1 MHEHDTATST
11 SGGGLS
17 PEQRQLVD
25 AELARVLDSD
35 AFHSS
40 KRCREFL
47 QFIVVRKLEGRDD
60 LLKERTIG
68 VELFGRSPDYEPN
81 SDAIVRVRATEVRKR
96 LTQYYDH
103 AGGPSTVRI
112 ELPPGSYL
120 PEFRWEPVESP
131 ITGSA
136 PGKKRSIWRLVL
148 VLGLIMTTALFGLWQ
163 WRVHRTGVLEEFWRE
178 ALSSPKPVLI
188 CLRQPVVYHI
198 RYRVHEG
205 YLKNNPPG
213 NFPSPYVLPLKPGD
227 VIASDIVPVPD
238 QYVSIGCARAASRVT
253 ALMAARKKLSQM
265 RSGDD
270 FSFVD
275 LKDFPT
281 VMVGAVPHDWTEKL
295 TNSLPFILVQ
305 ENGLRGIRERDGQRR
320 TWWVKG
326 LQPDGKTNE
335 DYAVVT
341 RLVASQTSEL
351 LVALAGVTQ
360 YGTDAASEFL
370 TSEAALSAA
379 LANAPKGWQEKNLQF
394 LLHLDVLGKT
404 PGKPEVVALRVW

>member
-1 MHEHDTATST
+1 MNEHETVTASN
-11 SGGGLS
+11 GGGLS
-17 PEQRQLVD
+17 PEQRQRAD
-25 AELARVLDSD
+25 AELTRVLDSE

-47 QFIVVRKLEGRDD
+47 QFIVGRKLQGRDD

-96 LTQYYDH
+96 LAQHYDH
-103 AGGPSTVRI
+103 AGSLSTVRI
-112 ELPPGSYL
+112 ELPPGSYI

-131 ITGSA
+131 VTAATTG
-136 PGKKRSIWRLVL
+136 GKRKPWRLVL
-148 VLGLIMTTALFGLWQ
+148 VLGLLLTTALFGLWQ
-163 WRVHRTGVLEEFWRE
+163 WKAQRTGILEEFWRE
-178 ALSSPKPVLI
+178 ALMSPKPVLI
-188 CLRQPVVYHI
+188 CLRQPVVYHLK
-198 RYRVHEG
+198 YRVHEG
-205 YLKNNPPG
+205 YLKTNPPG

-227 VIASDIVPVPD
+227 VKVSDIVPVPD
-238 QYVSIGCARAASRVT
+238 QYVSIGCARAAARIT
-253 ALMAARKKLSQM
+253 AMLATRKKLSQM

-281 VMVGAVPHDWTEKL
+281 VMVGAVPHGWTEKL
-295 TNSLPFILVQ
+295 TNHLPFILVQ
-305 ENGLRGIRERDGQRR
+305 EEGLRGIREQDGQRR

-335 DYAVVT
+335 DYALVT
-341 RLVASQTSEL
+341 RLVGSQTSEL
-351 LVALAGVTQ
+351 LVAVAGVTQ

-370 TSEAALSAA
+370 TDEAGLSAA
-379 LANAPKGWQEKNLQF
+379 LADAPADWQKKSLQF

-404 PGKPEVVALRVW
+404 PGTPRVVALRVW